1 MMSRT
6 MEPKTAV
13 KIDVRSCGDDGVV
26 SVRHGMSVAEK
37 ALAMLLCAMMAWT
50 LCSWIVPGRADSA
63 SAPTEVTSYTVRP
76 GDTLW
81 SYAEMI
87 TPAGGDVSR
96 SVALLQSMNDLDSST
111 LEVGQRII
119 VPVE

>member
-1 MMSRT
+1 
-6 MEPKTAV
+6 
-13 KIDVRSCGDDGVV
+13 
-26 SVRHGMSVAEK
+26 
-37 ALAMLLCAMMAWT
+37 MLLCAMMAWT